1 MIPDRHDKR
10 IKAKANKRKENRK
23 ADTKKKRV
31 QDKAKPNLKEP
42 AKKEPR
48 GQIEDKTGYHQLP
61 FKTAAKLYWIPKLTT
76 QEMENYAIPEVVLK
90 GTRGGET
97 NLEEAR
103 IGEEQG
109 KMMSEKDKDRKESEK
124 DKDRKEPVKDND
136 GKDKEFPKRRKPRAG

>member
-1 MIPDRHDKR
+1 
-10 IKAKANKRKENRK
+10 
-23 ADTKKKRV
+23 
-31 QDKAKPNLKEP
+31 
-42 AKKEPR
+42 
-48 GQIEDKTGYHQLP
+48 
-61 FKTAAKLYWIPKLTT
+61 
-76 QEMENYAIPEVVLK
+76 MENYAIPEVVLK

-136 GKDKEFPKRRKPRAG
+136 RKDKEFPKRRKPRAG

>member
-76 QEMENYAIPEVVLK
+76 QEMEN
-90 GTRGGET
+90 
-97 NLEEAR
+97 
-103 IGEEQG
+103 
-109 KMMSEKDKDRKESEK
+109 
-124 DKDRKEPVKDND
+124 
-136 GKDKEFPKRRKPRAG
+136 

>member
-1 MIPDRHDKR
+1 MLYFAKKHLTSQNGLKVAKAGHKSEGCKGMIPDRHDKR
-10 IKAKANKRKENRK
+10 IKAEANERKENRK

-76 QEMENYAIPEVVLK
+76 QEMEN
-90 GTRGGET
+90 
-97 NLEEAR
+97 
-103 IGEEQG
+103 
-109 KMMSEKDKDRKESEK
+109 
-124 DKDRKEPVKDND
+124 
-136 GKDKEFPKRRKPRAG
+136 